1 MIKNLLLKK
10 FIPLFIYSFAYVY
23 YMIFNWKVFV
33 VSLNVNL
40 GFGVVSVPPSII
52 FFLLGMNIYI
62 EEMREHLRH
71 GFHQIRTIFSE
82 IELADIINFALTK
95 KGTIKILSDKDF
107 VSPKENL
114 IYKVAI
120 FIKERYN
127 VKFGVKINLQKN
139 IPIAA
144 GLGGGSSNAASTIIA
159 LSKLW
164 NLNLS
169 KNEMHDIAGNFG
181 SDINFFLEGGCAL
194 GEDRGEKIT
203 KLNSIDIDDIILVN
217 PGFEISS
224 EEAYK
229 AVQLDGNEST
239 NWKKLIDNKD
249 INYCYNKLQ
258 EGICKKYPLIQQII
272 NELNKNGAENAILS
286 GSGATI
292 IGFCPDRETARKFS
306 KYYSDKGYWNYVT
319 KTKRSTK

>member
-1 MIKNLLLKK
+1 MKIRELKTSSSAKINL
-10 FIPLFIYSFAYVY
+10 
-23 YMIFNWKVFV
+23 
-33 VSLNVNL
+33 
-40 GFGVVSVPPSII
+40 
-52 FFLLGMNIYI
+52 FLDVLSKRPDGY
-62 EEMREHLRH
+62 
-71 GFHQIRTIFSE
+71 HQIRTIFTE

-95 KGTIKILSDKDF
+95 KGTVKILSDKDF

-144 GLGGGSSNAASTIIA
+144 GLGGGSSNAASTILA
-159 LSKLW
+159 LSRLW

-169 KNEMHDIAGNFG
+169 KQEMHEIAENFG
-181 SDINFFLEGGCAL
+181 SDINFFLEGGCSL
-194 GEDRGEKIT
+194 GENRGEKIT
-203 KLNSIDIDDIILVN
+203 NLNSFDIDNIFLVN

-224 EEAYK
+224 KEAYEK
-229 AVQLDGNEST
+229 VQIDKHEND
-239 NWKKLIDNKD
+239 NWEKLIDDEDVNF
-249 INYCYNKLQ
+249 CYNKLQ
-258 EGICKKYPLIQQII
+258 KGICLKYPLIQQII
-272 NELNKNGAENAILS
+272 NELNENGAELAMLS

-292 IGFCPDRETARKFS
+292 IGFCPDKATAEKFS
-306 KYYSDKGYWNYVT
+306 KYYSDKGYWNYIT

>member
-1 MIKNLLLKK
+1 MKKKNLRISSSAK
-10 FIPLFIYSFAYVY
+10 INLFLDVLS
-23 YMIFNWKVFV
+23 KR
-33 VSLNVNL
+33 SD
-40 GFGVVSVPPSII
+40 
-52 FFLLGMNIYI
+52 
-62 EEMREHLRH
+62 

-95 KGTIKILSDKDF
+95 KGTVKILSDKDF

-127 VKFGVKINLQKN
+127 VKFGVEINLQKN

-164 NLNLS
+164 KLDFT
-169 KNEMHDIAGNFG
+169 KNEMHTIAKNFG
-181 SDINFFLEGGCAL
+181 SDINFFLQGGCAL
-194 GEDRGEKIT
+194 GENRGEKISYL
-203 KLNSIDIDDIILVN
+203 KQIDLDNIFLVN
-217 PGFEISS
+217 PGFRISS
-224 EEAYK
+224 KEAYN
-229 AVQLDGNEST
+229 AVLLDSDENV
-239 NWKKLIDNKD
+239 NWTKLIKNEN
-249 INYCYNKLQ
+249 IQFCFNKLQ
-258 EGICKKYPLIQQII
+258 EGVCKKYPQIQEILDDLL
-272 NELNKNGAENAILS
+272 ENGAEQAMLS

-292 IGFCPDRETARKFS
+292 IGFCSDRTIAENFS
-306 KYYSDKGYWNYVT
+306 KYYSNMGYWNYIT